1 MKIVVTGATGFLGA
15 EVVLSALRRGHC
27 IVALGGS
34 TLPLA
39 RAATGGDA
47 ISVRQ
52 LDLTRPD
59 LAETLLLEEFPDAI
73 INCVGTREPDGLDA
87 AGDAAAAGDN
97 AAAGGTAGDAEARA
111 TALNVEVPRRLARVA
126 HHLSAKLVHIS
137 ADSVFDGARGDYA
150 HTDTPAP
157 TGVFARTKA
166 DGERAVLDAARGLAS
181 VVRVP
186 PLHGNSAG
194 VTGGRSFHER
204 LFARW
209 AAGARPTLPDTVL
222 RQPLDAGNLADVLV
236 ELCERPNLGGVWHWA
251 GTTALTPFETARR
264 IAERFGLDPAK
275 FVSPAPP
282 PPAANAS
289 PVTDATPAATAPTT
303 APATAPTTVSASP
316 PPARR
321 DLRLS
326 LAPLAGKLRTL
337 PLDFDSV
344 LERLRTPPAFAAWLA
359 TQTGTAA
366 GTRSAGAI
374 PLLIKG
380 RDF

>member
-15 EVVLSALRRGHC
+15 EVVLSALRRGHR

-39 RAATGGDA
+39 RAASAGND

-87 AGDAAAAGDN
+87 AGDAASTGDN
-97 AAAGGTAGDAEARA
+97 AAAGDAGGTAGDAEARA

-157 TGVFARTKA
+157 TGLFARTKA
-166 DGERAVLDAARGLAS
+166 DGERAVLDAARGLAA

-194 VTGGRSFHER
+194 ATGGRSFHER

-209 AAGARPTLPDTVL
+209 ASGVHPTLSDTVL

-282 PPAANAS
+282 PPAANA
-289 PVTDATPAATAPTT
+289 A
-303 APATAPTTVSASP
+303 

-366 GTRSAGAI
+366 GTHSAGAI